1 MVTVPLRALPE
12 FVAIV
17 NTTLPFPVPLAPD
30 FIVMNDALLT
40 AVHAQVGALA
50 PTLTVIVSPPPF
62 AFALVEPR
70 TKAHA
75 GAAGV
80 VVVVVVGDDGVV
92 VELLEHAPA
101 NIAAANESL
110 TTAVE
115 RLR

>member
-30 FIVMNDALLT
+30 LIVMNDALLT
-40 AVHAQVGALA
+40 AVHAHVGPLA

-62 AFALVEPR
+62 AFALVGR
-70 TKAHA
+70 ITKAHGA
-75 GAAGV
+75 GAGV
-80 VVVVVVGDDGVV
+80 VVVVVVDDGVV

-101 NIAAANESL
+101 NNAAANETL

-115 RLR
+115 RRR